1 MKWALVATIVVST
14 IACDG
19 LQSSAMKAHGEI
31 HSGSTGGIARIFAG
45 LFAQWRLALSVA
57 FMALSF
63 FSFTQLLAIADLS
76 FAVPATALTIP
87 AETFMARYVLRENVG
102 LRRWVGA
109 VLVAVGVLCLEL

>member
-1 MKWALVATIVVST
+1 MKWTLVFSIVFST
-14 IACDG
+14 IICDY
-19 LQSSAMKAHGEI
+19 LQSSAMKRHGEV
-31 HSGSTGGIARIFAG
+31 HSPAVLPR
-45 LFAQWRLALSVA
+45 LFGQWRLALSIL

-87 AETFMARYVLRENVG
+87 AETWMARYVLHETVG

-109 VLVAVGVLCLEL
+109 LFVGIGVLFLELEW

>member
-1 MKWALVATIVVST
+1 MKWALVAAIVAST
-14 IACDG
+14 IAADG

-31 HSGSTGGIARIFAG
+31 SGVSAG
-45 LFAQWRLALSVA
+45 LLARLFGQWKLGLSVV

-102 LRRWVGA
+102 WRRWAGA
-109 VLVAVGVLCLEL
+109 VLVAAGVLCLEL

>member
-1 MKWALVATIVVST
+1 MKWALVATIVLST

-19 LQSSAMKAHGEI
+19 LQSSAMKDHGEI
-31 HSGSTGGIARIFAG
+31 RSVSPGRIAR
-45 LFAQWRLALSVA
+45 LFGQWRLALSVV

>member
-31 HSGSTGGIARIFAG
+31 HSVSLGRIAR
-45 LFAQWRLALSVA
+45 LFAQWRLALSIV
-57 FMALSF
+57 FMTLSF

-109 VLVAVGVLCLEL
+109 VLVAAGVLCLEL